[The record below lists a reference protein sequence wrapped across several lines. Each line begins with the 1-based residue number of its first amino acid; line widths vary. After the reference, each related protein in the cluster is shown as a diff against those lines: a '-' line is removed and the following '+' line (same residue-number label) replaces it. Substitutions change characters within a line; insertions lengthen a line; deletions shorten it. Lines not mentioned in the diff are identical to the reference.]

1 MQQKAD
7 DVWGWKARVQG
18 SDYPN
23 VQTSTQIVTL
33 DTGRRGM
40 LGETR
45 WEATGV
51 F

>member
-1 MQQKAD
+1 MMYVGA
-7 DVWGWKARVQG
+7 WKEGIQG

-23 VQTSTQIVTL
+23 VQTRTQVVPLHTA
-33 DTGRRGM
+33 RRDM